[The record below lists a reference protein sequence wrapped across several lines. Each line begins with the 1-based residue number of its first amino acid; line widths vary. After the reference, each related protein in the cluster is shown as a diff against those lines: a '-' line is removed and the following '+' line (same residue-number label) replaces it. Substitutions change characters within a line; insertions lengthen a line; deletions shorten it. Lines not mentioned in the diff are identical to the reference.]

1 MLPSEPS
8 VNEAMNSFHKNMDLG
23 KTGAQTPFVDQLISH
38 SVHGLP
44 DTMVAKVLS
53 YDMSDK
59 YLSLTGASLTRP
71 KKEFVGPKR
80 SKFRKL
86 MSSRQRKE
94 NGFDVMSEECEKFEL
109 YAPLHDLWKQYMA
122 TLLKKKGIDKRQK
135 IARADWHGALLLVT
149 KSTQPGLVGTSGI
162 VLQETSNT
170 FKIITKENRYK
181 VVPKANNIFSIQTS
195 PSLVATL
202 YGNHIIYKSAD
213 RSVRKYKAK
222 QTLDIGS

>member
-1 MLPSEPS
+1 
-8 VNEAMNSFHKNMDLG
+8 
-23 KTGAQTPFVDQLISH
+23 
-38 SVHGLP
+38 
-44 DTMVAKVLS
+44 
-53 YDMSDK
+53 
-59 YLSLTGASLTRP
+59 
-71 KKEFVGPKR
+71 
-80 SKFRKL
+80 
-86 MSSRQRKE
+86 
-94 NGFDVMSEECEKFEL
+94 MSEECEKFEL